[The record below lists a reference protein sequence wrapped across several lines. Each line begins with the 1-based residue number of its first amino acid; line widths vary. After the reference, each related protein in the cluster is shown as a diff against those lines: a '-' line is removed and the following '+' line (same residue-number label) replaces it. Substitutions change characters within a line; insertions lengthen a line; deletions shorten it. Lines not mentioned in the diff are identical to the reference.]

1 MTNNNYINRVL
12 NLKSDVIDCLLS
24 DYPEVKRENLLNDIL
39 VDYFA
44 LIDDDRISELEDIIV
59 NQFEAI

>member
-39 VDYFA
+39 VDYLA

>member
-24 DYPEVKRENLLNDIL
+24 DYSEVKRENLLNDIL
-39 VDYFA
+39 VDYLA

>member
-1 MTNNNYINRVL
+1 MSRVL
-12 NLKSDVIDCLLS
+12 NIKSDIIDCLLS

-39 VDYFA
+39 VDYLA
-44 LIDDDRISELEDIIV
+44 LIDDDRLSELEDIVV